1 MSDHYSNEQID
12 TLIELL
18 NRMRNHEFNV
28 YEFHKVIKEL
38 DNILLSQR
46 QLKDSLTKYKSL
58 SRLRSDIHLNE
69 NERREFEP

>member
-1 MSDHYSNEQID
+1 MSEHYSNEQID

-38 DNILLSQR
+38 DNILLSQQ
-46 QLKDSLTKYKSL
+46 QLKDSLTRYKGL
-58 SRLRSDIHLNE
+58 SRPQSDIQ
-69 NERREFEP
+69 P

>member
-12 TLIELL
+12 TLIDLL

-38 DNILLSQR
+38 DNILLSQE
-46 QLKDSLTKYKSL
+46 QLKDSLTRYKGL
-58 SRLRSDIHLNE
+58 SRPRSDIQ
-69 NERREFEP
+69 P

>member
-1 MSDHYSNEQID
+1 MSEHYSNEQID

-38 DNILLSQR
+38 DKILLSQR
-46 QLKDSLTKYKSL
+46 ELMEATTRYKGL
-58 SRLRSDIHLNE
+58 SRPKSDIQ
-69 NERREFEP
+69 P

>member
-18 NRMRNHEFNV
+18 NRMRNQEFNV

-38 DNILLSQR
+38 DNILLSQQ
-46 QLKDSLTKYKSL
+46 QLKDSLTRYKGL
-58 SRLRSDIHLNE
+58 SRPRSDIQ
-69 NERREFEP
+69 P

>member
-1 MSDHYSNEQID
+1 MSEHYSNEQID

-38 DNILLSQR
+38 DNILLSQQ
-46 QLKDSLTKYKSL
+46 QLKDSLTRYKGL
-58 SRLRSDIHLNE
+58 SRPRSDIQ
-69 NERREFEP
+69 P

>member
-18 NRMRNHEFNV
+18 NRMRNQEFSV

-38 DNILLSQR
+38 NKILESEQ
-46 QLKDSLTKYKSL
+46 QLKESLTRYKGL
-58 SRLRSDIHLNE
+58 SRPRSDIQ
-69 NERREFEP
+69 P

>member
-18 NRMRNHEFNV
+18 NRMRNHEFSV

-38 DNILLSQR
+38 DNILLSQQ
-46 QLKDSLTKYKSL
+46 QLKESLTRYKGL
-58 SRLRSDIHLNE
+58 SRPQSDIQ
-69 NERREFEP
+69 P

>member
-1 MSDHYSNEQID
+1 MSDHYSNEQIE

-38 DNILLSQR
+38 DNILLSQQ
-46 QLKDSLTKYKSL
+46 QLKDSLTRYKGL
-58 SRLRSDIHLNE
+58 SRPRSDIQ
-69 NERREFEP
+69 P

>member
-38 DNILLSQR
+38 DNILLSQQ
-46 QLKDSLTKYKSL
+46 QLKDSLTRYKGL
-58 SRLRSDIHLNE
+58 SRPRSDIQ
-69 NERREFEP
+69 P

>member
-1 MSDHYSNEQID
+1 MSEHYSNEQIN

-38 DNILLSQR
+38 DYILLSHQ
-46 QLKDSLTKYKSL
+46 QLKDSLTRYKGL
-58 SRLRSDIHLNE
+58 SRPRSDIQ
-69 NERREFEP
+69 P

>member
-38 DNILLSQR
+38 DNILLSQE
-46 QLKDSLTKYKSL
+46 QLKDSLTRYKGL
-58 SRLRSDIHLNE
+58 SRPRSDIQ
-69 NERREFEP
+69 P

>member
-38 DNILLSQR
+38 DNILLSQQ
-46 QLKDSLTKYKSL
+46 QLKDSLTKYKGL
-58 SRLRSDIHLNE
+58 SRPRSDIQ
-69 NERREFEP
+69 P

>member
-1 MSDHYSNEQID
+1 MSDHYSNEQIE

-38 DNILLSQR
+38 DNILLSQE
-46 QLKDSLTKYKSL
+46 QLKDSLTRYKGL
-58 SRLRSDIHLNE
+58 SRPRSDIQ
-69 NERREFEP
+69 P